1 MIYSKSDLNDLTYS
15 IIGAAIE
22 VHRNLGP
29 ALLESVYHVC
39 LKEELQHRKLH
50 FQSEQAVPIIYRNK
64 SISADLRYDLLVE
77 NSIVVELKSI
87 EKLLPVHEAQLMTYM
102 RLMEVPKGIL
112 INFNCI
118 NIFKEGQRTFV
129 NDLYRKLED

>member
-29 ALLESVYHVC
+29 GLLESVYHVC

-77 NSIVVELKSI
+77 NSIVV
-87 EKLLPVHEAQLMTYM
+87 
-102 RLMEVPKGIL
+102 
-112 INFNCI
+112 
-118 NIFKEGQRTFV
+118 
-129 NDLYRKLED
+129 